1 MTFAPQVLK
10 RRDLKMSNSSS
21 SASGGIGFFGLLT
34 IVLLILK
41 VLGKISISWFWVFSP
56 IIFSFVLTILFLIVV
71 FAIAIVVGMLK

>member
-1 MTFAPQVLK
+1 
-10 RRDLKMSNSSS
+10 MSNSSS